1 MEVVAQVIASLVCSN
16 PLLSPRSARMT
27 PLDILRAHE
36 PGRRTR
42 PEDCASRTP
51 LPIDEGDRVGVV
63 LFNMGGP
70 ATLDDV
76 EPFLY
81 RLLMDPLFLDVPVG
95 GRMRHWLATSIAY
108 ARAESLRERYELI
121 GGGSPV
127 PRLAHEQA
135 EVLQGQLQARYGE
148 PAGVEFRTYPAMR
161 YGTPF
166 PEEAAAAMAADGIDK
181 VVLLPLYPQ
190 FSWTTSGSSFR
201 DWETVAQQK
210 FGNER
215 PWEEYVV
222 KNYHLNE
229 RYLASI
235 NSRIDETLQHLD
247 EDTINKT
254 HLIFSAHG
262 TPILEV
268 KSGDPYTREI
278 EETMEAVMER
288 RGRNTSYW
296 IGYQSKV
303 GPQKWTQPNTAELV
317 ERHMNYGISNF
328 LMIPIAF
335 VTDHIETLYEL
346 GVELKED
353 LEEEGYHP
361 SSLEVMKG
369 INDHP
374 MVIDALGEEVLKRL
388 SRLGPEVID

>member
-1 MEVVAQVIASLVCSN
+1 MAEENNNRI
-16 PLLSPRSARMT
+16 
-27 PLDILRAHE
+27 
-36 PGRRTR
+36 
-42 PEDCASRTP
+42 
-51 LPIDEGDRVGVV
+51 GVV
-63 LFNMGGP
+63 LMNLGGP
-70 ATLDDV
+70 TNEEAVRT
-76 EPFLY
+76 FLY
-81 RLLMDPLFLDVPVG
+81 NLFKDEDIIKLGGGYTQELLAKTISKFRAPSVAEDYKEINGCPKGCTGNKHCPNRRNKVVSDCCSPINGLTERQRRALEKRLG
-95 GRMRHWLATSIAY
+95 
-108 ARAESLRERYELI
+108 ELI
-121 GGGSPV
+121 PEHTV
-127 PRLAHEQA
+127 K
-135 EVLQGQLQARYGE
+135 VY
-148 PAGVEFRTYPAMR
+148 TCMR
-161 YGTPF
+161 YWIPYASTV
-166 PEEAAAAMAADGIDK
+166 MDDMKADGITHT
-181 VVLLPLYPQ
+181 VLLPLYPQ

-235 NSRIDETLQHLD
+235 NSRIDETLQRLG

-278 EETMEAVMER
+278 EETMEAVMDR

-353 LEEEGYHP
+353 LEEKGYHP

-374 MVIDALGEEVLKRL
+374 MFIDALGEEVLKRL
-388 SRLGPEVID
+388 THLAPEGLEKLNSLDNETAQVQEK